1 MRNKYDIV
9 LKSTII
15 LIEDNTAD
23 NYLHS
28 ILLEETGKVGK
39 IITAY
44 DGEEAFKA
52 LEQLSQ
58 RPPSGKCLILL
69 DINMPVMNGWEFLE
83 LYENKPHLH
92 QTNDGIFIL
101 TGSINPED
109 KKKAE
114 RHSYVSGFIEKP
126 LDTQSLAEIL
136 FPD

>member
-1 MRNKYDIV
+1 
-9 LKSTII
+9 
-15 LIEDNTAD
+15 
-23 NYLHS
+23 
-28 ILLEETGKVGK
+28 VGK

-126 LDTQSLAEIL
+126 LDTDSLSEIL